1 MSVMSFDDFVQNL
14 EKILPADTKSVAV
27 AVSGGA
33 DSLALTLLTDKWA
46 KEKGIYLEAFTV
58 EHGLRPESEKEAQDV
73 HTFLSQKGIK
83 HTILYWKGEKP
94 ITRIEEKAREAR
106 YDLLLTACRERNIS
120 ALFLGHHEDD
130 QAETLLLRLSR
141 GSGIDGLSAMAPR
154 VKREDIW
161 LIRPLLNTSHESL
174 KAFLKEQNIVWAEDS
189 SNQNP
194 IYERVRFRKAK
205 KTLSE
210 LGLENDKIG
219 LSAKRLLRVKQA
231 LEKITDDFME
241 KVTICEDGYACYPLK
256 DFLLLT
262 EEIGIRVLC
271 RLLKVFSSSDSVINL
286 ESAEH
291 LYETLKNGGKATLCG
306 CYIGVYRKKVFICA
320 ERARLPACQEL
331 LPDRKYEW
339 GPFDIEVSRSVIVGV
354 SDEKIRFSHLPSVV
368 VSSLP
373 CFKDEHKILCVGSL
387 DTEGKKSDI
396 IRKIKLRN
404 LSNA

>member
-1 MSVMSFDDFVQNL
+1 
-14 EKILPADTKSVAV
+14 
-27 AVSGGA
+27 
-33 DSLALTLLTDKWA
+33 
-46 KEKGIYLEAFTV
+46 
-58 EHGLRPESEKEAQDV
+58 
-73 HTFLSQKGIK
+73 
-83 HTILYWKGEKP
+83 
-94 ITRIEEKAREAR
+94 
-106 YDLLLTACRERNIS
+106 
-120 ALFLGHHEDD
+120 
-130 QAETLLLRLSR
+130 
-141 GSGIDGLSAMAPR
+141 
-154 VKREDIW
+154 
-161 LIRPLLNTSHESL
+161 
-174 KAFLKEQNIVWAEDS
+174 
-189 SNQNP
+189 
-194 IYERVRFRKAK
+194 
-205 KTLSE
+205 
-210 LGLENDKIG
+210 
-219 LSAKRLLRVKQA
+219 
-231 LEKITDDFME
+231 ME

>member
-1 MSVMSFDDFVQNL
+1 MSVISFDDFVQNL
-14 EKILPADTKSVAV
+14 EKMLPADTKSVGV

-46 KEKGIYLEAFTV
+46 KKKGIGLEAFTV
-58 EHGLRPESEKEAQDV
+58 EHGLRPESEKEASDV

-94 ITRIEEKAREAR
+94 TTRIEEKAREAR
-106 YDLLLTACRERNIS
+106 YDLLLTACRERDIS

-141 GSGIDGLSAMAPR
+141 GSGIDGLSAMAPT
-154 VKREDIW
+154 VKREGVW
-161 LIRPLLNTSHESL
+161 LIRPLLTVSHESL

-210 LGLENDKIG
+210 LGLENEKIG
-219 LSAKRLLRVKQA
+219 LSAKRLFRAKQA
-231 LEKITDDFME
+231 LEKTTDDFME
-241 KVTICEDGYACYPLK
+241 KVTICEDGYACYSLK
-256 DFLLLT
+256 DFLSLP

-271 RLLKVFSSSDSVINL
+271 RLLKVFSSSDSFINL

-306 CYIGVYRKKVFICA
+306 CYAGVYRKKVFVCA
-320 ERARLPACQEL
+320 ERIRLPARQEL

-339 GPFDIEVSRSVIVGV
+339 GPFDIEVFRSVTVGI
-354 SDEKIRFSHLPSVV
+354 SDEKVRVSNLPAVV
-368 VSSLP
+368 ASSLP
-373 CFKDEHKILCVGSL
+373 CFRNGHKILCLGSL

-396 IRKIKLRN
+396 IKKIKLRN